1 MTHGETR
8 GSIIY
13 LNVLKPADTKPR
25 GNYDT
30 DSSTYDEAL
39 NRPISL
45 EEVQSAITQLQE
57 DKAPGPYSICP
68 SVIKDDRMCQYF
80 HRLFQI
86 CFENGVV
93 PQAWLDSTI
102 QPIYEGKG
110 NKHDPNNYRGI
121 TLQSCIAK
129 AFAKIIN
136 IRLGD
141 YLERKNLLHDEQN
154 GLRKNRCC
162 QDQIS
167 TLYFII
173 ENRKLSKEDTFAC
186 FVDFKKA
193 FDSVPRDILWKKLS
207 KIGVNNKILN
217 SIKALYKNIQC
228 SVRIN
233 NDLTPPFPMTNGV
246 KQGCPLSP
254 TLFNIFIN
262 DLIDYL
268 DCYASEGLNFGKCK
282 LYALLYADDL
292 VLIAENP
299 ETLDKLLK
307 TLTRWCL
314 DNGMSIN
321 HNKTTSISS

>member
-1 MTHGETR
+1 
-8 GSIIY
+8 
-13 LNVLKPADTKPR
+13 
-25 GNYDT
+25 
-30 DSSTYDEAL
+30 
-39 NRPISL
+39 
-45 EEVQSAITQLQE
+45 
-57 DKAPGPYSICP
+57 
-68 SVIKDDRMCQYF
+68 
-80 HRLFQI
+80 
-86 CFENGVV
+86 
-93 PQAWLDSTI
+93 
-102 QPIYEGKG
+102 
-110 NKHDPNNYRGI
+110 
-121 TLQSCIAK
+121 
-129 AFAKIIN
+129 
-136 IRLGD
+136 
-141 YLERKNLLHDEQN
+141 
-154 GLRKNRCC
+154 
-162 QDQIS
+162 
-167 TLYFII
+167 
-173 ENRKLSKEDTFAC
+173 
-186 FVDFKKA
+186 
-193 FDSVPRDILWKKLS
+193 LS

-282 LYALLYADDL
+282 LNALLYADDI

-321 HNKTTSISS
+321 HDKTKIVHFRSPKKEICRFSFSCCGNDIDYTDSYKYLGIEFTEHLSWIKLVDNVAISANRAANYLIAKAINSGALVYEVFTHLYSMLVLPIIEYSSFLWGHTPYTQIAKIQNNLVRSFLGVNRSAPIVAMLGDMGWLPMLAITQISCIRFWLRLRKMSEDRLNQRYLQKHIDGPVWGINIGLLEHLTY